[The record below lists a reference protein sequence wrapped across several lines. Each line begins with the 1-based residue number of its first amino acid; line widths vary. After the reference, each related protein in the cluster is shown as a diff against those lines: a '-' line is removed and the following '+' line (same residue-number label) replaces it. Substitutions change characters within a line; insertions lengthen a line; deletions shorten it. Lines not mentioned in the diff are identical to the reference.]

1 MRASSGKGGSVSQVQ
16 GILRLSVWVGIF
28 ILGVVAIGLPLS
40 ALLPPLIAL
49 GVGAVIGLILASI
62 LSGTV
67 YVLPEFQRAIL
78 LRLGH
83 YKDTKGPGFFIAIP
97 WPPFYRSVAQIL
109 DMRIQNR
116 PVKAA
121 QTLTADNVPV
131 DCQAVIFYRVEDP
144 KQASLE
150 VKDYEE
156 AVFGA
161 ASAALK
167 DIIGSLS
174 LTELLSEREKVAS
187 RLKQIVDESAVEF
200 GVDIT
205 SVEFGVDIT
214 SVEFTDV
221 QVPPD
226 LIHDIS
232 AKAQAERERDAR
244 VAEVERITEVADIF
258 EEAAQR
264 MSDKA
269 VRLYELQALQNVA
282 QEEGT
287 RTIVWGVGADR
298 AGQRLAAAAASKAT
312 SEETTE

>member
-1 MRASSGKGGSVSQVQ
+1 
-16 GILRLSVWVGIF
+16 VGIF

-205 SVEFGVDIT
+205 SVEF
-214 SVEFTDV
+214 TDV

>member
-205 SVEFGVDIT
+205 SVEF
-214 SVEFTDV
+214 TDV

>member
-1 MRASSGKGGSVSQVQ
+1 
-16 GILRLSVWVGIF
+16 VGIF

-205 SVEFGVDIT
+205 SVEF
-214 SVEFTDV
+214 TDV

-312 SEETTE
+312 PEETTE

>member
-205 SVEFGVDIT
+205 SVEF
-214 SVEFTDV
+214 TDV

-312 SEETTE
+312 PEETTE